1 MHMDAARYTKAAV
14 HLAMLINM
22 LSIGSLMM
30 VMPLGPDF
38 VRALGMQASHV
49 GYVAGGATLASALSA
64 ALAAAWLDRLDRKRA
79 LVGLLALRFALLAS
93 CALASAPE
101 QLIALFVLSGLVA
114 GPMGALLMAAMLDL
128 IPPAERGRKLA
139 YVAMGYSLAAIVVTP
154 VALELA
160 AHGGWQA
167 PFVLFGGAGLL
178 LALLCQPLFPAPP
191 THAHAAGGIGPL
203 LRSPLCLGALAI
215 VALQMFGHFLLVPY
229 FSNYFQFNLDFPR
242 GHIGL
247 LYLCGGLASLAAM
260 HLGGVLID
268 RGGAVRVVLLSS
280 GLLAAVTLLGF
291 ALAPGLSPFLVFT
304 LFMALGAVRSSSTLS
319 IAAGIPQPQQRA
331 AFMALQSTVS
341 NIAAGLG
348 SLFSAAYLGA
358 GAGGRLIGFDDL
370 AWLYA
375 GAGTVAGIGVLCLLR
390 GLGQRDAHVAR
401 DAKTQGRNQP
411 AGES

>member
-1 MHMDAARYTKAAV
+1 MHMDAARQSKAAV

-49 GYVAGGATLASALSA
+49 GYIAGGATLASALSA
-64 ALAAAWLDRLDRKRA
+64 ALTAAWLDRLDRKRT
-79 LVGLLALRFALLAS
+79 LVTLLTLRFALLLS
-93 CALASAPE
+93 CALASDPT
-101 QLIALFVLSGLVA
+101 QLIGLFVLSGLVA
-114 GPMGALLMAAMLDL
+114 GPMGAVLMAAMLDL
-128 IPPAERGRKLA
+128 IPPAERGRRLA

-154 VALELA
+154 AALELA
-160 AHGGWQA
+160 ARGGWQA
-167 PFVLFGGAGLL
+167 PFVLFGAAGVL
-178 LALLCQPLFPAPP
+178 LAVLCQLSFPASPP
-191 THAHAAGGIGPL
+191 HARAAGSIRPL

-215 VALQMFGHFLLVPY
+215 VALQMFGHFLLVPH
-229 FSNYFQFNLDFPR
+229 FSNYFQFNLAFAR
-242 GHIGL
+242 EHIGL

-268 RGGAVRVVLLSS
+268 RGNAVAVVLFSS
-280 GLLAAVTLLGF
+280 GLLAAITLLGF
-291 ALAPGLSPFLVFT
+291 ALMPGLSLFLVFT
-304 LFMALGAVRSSSTLS
+304 LFMALGAVRTSSTLT

-341 NIAAGLG
+341 NVACGLG
-348 SLFSAAYLGA
+348 SLFSAAYLGS
-358 GAGGRLIGFDDL
+358 GPGGRLIGFDDL

-375 GAGTVAGIGVLCLLR
+375 GTGTAAGIGVLWLLR
-390 GLGQRDAHVAR
+390 GLGRRDAAS
-401 DAKTQGRNQP
+401 DAKTQGGTQP